1 MILKEAYLV
10 NKVDSGNKDELNNP
24 IYEDILTK
32 VTFRN
37 SGWASDEIIS
47 LGRKFTDLHSKII
60 IKTNDYDKIDNIL
73 IDGDRYEV
81 ERTITNHRW
90 IVLYVKGY
98 KL

>member
-1 MILKEAYLV
+1 MILKEAYLID
-10 NKVDSGNKDELNNP
+10 KVDVGNKDELNNP

-47 LGRKFTDLHSKII
+47 LGRSFTDLHSKLII
-60 IKTNDYDKIDNIL
+60 RVNDYGNVDNIL
-73 IDGDRYEV
+73 IDGNKYKV
-81 ERTITNHRW
+81 ERVLRNHRW
-90 IVLYVKGY
+90 IILYVKGY